1 MLYHHSHLSFL
12 APVEQEGDGAG
23 DDEEDYQVAHDAPQ
37 SNRGLERHHLVL
49 EASPHDSLEQT
60 CFLHKS
66 GRSLTIES
74 AYLELCMV
82 DGAHA
87 SDHINTMHSRGALK
101 YKDGNIQLAGAG
113 FYR

>member
-37 SNRGLERHHLVL
+37 SNRGLERHHL
-49 EASPHDSLEQT
+49 
-60 CFLHKS
+60 
-66 GRSLTIES
+66 ES